1 MPQKWLIRGVIAG
14 LVALLVSACSMPR
27 PGEAKIPDGAKVTHR
42 AVFIGKNYHDAVGTI
57 SLYQSDEPAV
67 IVLEPNFSLSGP
79 KDAVVTLGR
88 DGAPSKAG
96 LGPLLRNSGRQAYAV
111 PEGVRVELY
120 NEVWLWSDT
129 RGIPL
134 GLARFVPI

>member
-1 MPQKWLIRGVIAG
+1 MRQKSLVRGLIAV
-14 LVALLVSACSMPR
+14 VMALIVSACAGPR
-27 PGEAKIPDGAKVTHR
+27 PGEAEIPDGAKVTHR

-57 SLYQSDEPAV
+57 SLYQSDQPAV

-79 KDAVVTLGR
+79 KDAMVTLGR
-88 DGAPSKAG
+88 DGARANRG

-111 PEGVRVELY
+111 PDGLRVEHY
-120 NEVWLWSDT
+120 NELWLWSEG
-129 RGIPL
+129 RGIPV

>member
-1 MPQKWLIRGVIAG
+1 MPQKWWVRGMIAG
-14 LVALLVSACSMPR
+14 LMALLVSACSSPR
-27 PGEAKIPDGAKVTHR
+27 PGEAEIPYGAKVTHR

-79 KDAVVTLGR
+79 KDAVVAIGR
-88 DGAPSKAG
+88 NGGQSRTG

-111 PEGVRVELY
+111 PDGVRIDRY
-120 NEVWLWSDT
+120 NEVWLWSDN